1 MLIHLERALE
11 RKVQNEETANLK
23 KAISTLKGGE
33 SPVFQSPSM
42 KAALKTIERVAPTDV
57 SVFIIG
63 ESGTGKEVVADL
75 IHNTSKRNNGP
86 LVKINCAA
94 LPVNLIESELFGSVK
109 GAYTD
114 AIDRE
119 GLFTQAE
126 GGTLFLDELS
136 EMPVETQSKLLRV
149 LQEREA
155 RRVGGRKSYKINC
168 RIVAA
173 TNRKVDEAIKE
184 GKLREDLYYRIGTIE
199 VNIPPLRER
208 IPDIVPLSEMFLKRY
223 VAQAGRQVLGFTKN
237 AQEKLKSYDW
247 PGNVRQLQNEIQRAA
262 LMCEGEYIDHQD
274 LSIKSSAPQESPE
287 PSLTLMEAME
297 FNTIK
302 QVLKE
307 TGGNKLEAARR
318 LGIGRQ
324 TLYNKIKAYSIPV

>member
-1 MLIHLERALE
+1 MI
-11 RKVQNEETANLK
+11 
-23 KAISTLKGGE
+23 
-33 SPVFQSPSM
+33 
-42 KAALKTIERVAPTDV
+42 
-57 SVFIIG
+57 FIRNAKELLAYTVIIFLF
-63 ESGTGKEVVADL
+63 SHNILGKEKKDFKK
-75 IHNTSKRNNGP
+75 SY
-86 LVKINCAA
+86 
-94 LPVNLIESELFGSVK
+94 FGSILA
-109 GAYTD
+109 GQIANYRNETD
-114 AIDRE
+114 IASEYFDYANKFNPKNKQIFNQS
-119 GLFTQAE
+119 LMS
-126 GGTLFLDELS
+126 LILS
-136 EMPVETQSKLLRV
+136 
-149 LQEREA
+149 
-155 RRVGGRKSYKINC
+155 G
-168 RIVAA
+168 
-173 TNRKVDEAIKE
+173 KVDEAIKE